1 MFDEK
6 AVAVAKIRAKVLH
19 AARCWLDQ
27 NNYIEVHGPTL
38 IPAVGDW
45 PGYFEVKYFDKN
57 AYLTQGLEPYS
68 NVFLAGLG
76 RVYTIA
82 PTFRA
87 EKLKTPRHLAEFW
100 RLEVAQQCDF
110 EKIIQ
115 VQEEL
120 LSHVC
125 CVLLREARE
134 ELKYVGRRETDL
146 VKVRLPFPKLTY
158 EEAVDKL
165 QNDGLAISWGQ
176 RLDGE
181 AENHLSLRFDR
192 PFFVTEFPIDSQ
204 TLFCKPHPQK
214 SGVTFSVDL
223 FPPEGYGEIS
233 SGAQVISEKKALREL
248 MTEENI
254 DVGDQEWQLA
264 LMQDCPDSH
273 SAFAI
278 GIERLIQ
285 WICRLKNIREASAFP
300 RALNDFYP

>member
-76 RVYTIA
+76 R
-82 PTFRA
+82 
-87 EKLKTPRHLAEFW
+87 
-100 RLEVAQQCDF
+100 
-110 EKIIQ
+110 
-115 VQEEL
+115 
-120 LSHVC
+120 
-125 CVLLREARE
+125 
-134 ELKYVGRRETDL
+134 
-146 VKVRLPFPKLTY
+146 
-158 EEAVDKL
+158 
-165 QNDGLAISWGQ
+165 
-176 RLDGE
+176 
-181 AENHLSLRFDR
+181 
-192 PFFVTEFPIDSQ
+192 EFPIDSQ